1 MFALGIPKKQYRR
14 TTQVLG
20 SYMSNPTNYEAEKQ
34 DDGFYIFTFPDADED
49 DFKGIVYLLK
59 KNGVTTIGADSQL
72 TEEKIMKLSN
82 LIKEQNIGGFLNIPY
97 LAAAWNSIYDTN
109 VEEVNPMFP
118 VNFDLA
124 DWTTNFYN
132 TVQGVQNPEN
142 FVMNQANAW
151 AETINNAQANI
162 QNAGQKQIK
171 NANLAKFTVGIP
183 KSSIYTAPNS
193 VLYIPKPNKVDLF
206 TTDPS
211 IGMGPRDPKEPIK
224 TVPGFDKTN
233 PNLQYAP
240 KNMKLADLIKK
251 GIYNPLREEEG
262 NKGAEAARKLI
273 AKLREKTYR
282 SFSDQDLD
290 AFSKEMILHLIDN
303 PAAEAAV
310 RIRFAK
316 NKPLY
321 SDDELDKTD
330 KLPF

>member
-72 TEEKIMKLSN
+72 TEKRI
-82 LIKEQNIGGFLNIPY
+82 
-97 LAAAWNSIYDTN
+97 
-109 VEEVNPMFP
+109 
-118 VNFDLA
+118 
-124 DWTTNFYN
+124 
-132 TVQGVQNPEN
+132 
-142 FVMNQANAW
+142 
-151 AETINNAQANI
+151 
-162 QNAGQKQIK
+162 
-171 NANLAKFTVGIP
+171 
-183 KSSIYTAPNS
+183 
-193 VLYIPKPNKVDLF
+193 
-206 TTDPS
+206 
-211 IGMGPRDPKEPIK
+211 
-224 TVPGFDKTN
+224 
-233 PNLQYAP
+233 
-240 KNMKLADLIKK
+240 MKLADLIR
-251 GIYNPLREEEG
+251 PLHEEEG

-290 AFSKEMILHLIDN
+290 AFSKEMVLHLIDN
-303 PAAEAAV
+303 VAAEAAV
-310 RIRFAK
+310 RMRFAK